1 MDDLTA
7 AGFTP
12 EGAQWMTTN
21 LQPVSEQ
28 SKASNGELTWTFDIE
43 GIVEMYASYEATDL
57 WPMLETQPRGL
68 RVDFVR
74 AERSAFVWSDEDVE
88 RIRSHGA
95 RVHYLANAS
104 HWVHIDNPDG
114 LLEILAPSFGAID
127 RGQGRRVN
135 TM

>member
-74 AERSAFVWSDEDVE
+74 AERSALVWTDED
-88 RIRSHGA
+88 IGA
-95 RVHYLANAS
+95 LS
-104 HWVHIDNPDG
+104 
-114 LLEILAPSFGAID
+114 
-127 RGQGRRVN
+127 
-135 TM
+135 